1 MRVLKR
7 SGDEEAVSFNKVL
20 QRIRKAS
27 KGLTINPDALAQ
39 QVLSQIYDGVKTSE
53 IDELTAQ
60 LAASLST
67 NHPDWGT
74 LASNIVISNHHKKTS
89 DRFSQVI
96 QELSSQPKGSYIHS
110 DLVALCSDPATAERI
125 DSAIDYQ
132 RDYLFDYFG
141 FKTLE
146 KSYLLRDSKRVI
158 KERPQHVWMRVALA
172 LWTTNLERAF
182 ETYNALSLKK
192 FTHATP
198 TLFNSGT
205 PRQQLSSCFLLTMK
219 DDSISGIYDTLKDCA
234 SISKH
239 AGGIGLSIH
248 KIRAKGAMIR
258 GTNGTSNGIVPMLRN
273 FNATARYVDQCFTPD
288 TLVYTQTGPK
298 NIDEIGITDKVL
310 TSKGTYEN
318 VRLPVRHSYN
328 GTMLELQIKN
338 SIYPVRTTPEHQIM
352 ALTGQDIG
360 LNYDVIR
367 NRLDKKYATM
377 EFHDAKDL
385 RVGDFIAFPI
395 PTYEL
400 DNEHI
405 SEDDC
410 RMYGILLGDGYISK
424 SVSGVCL
431 NTVTKM
437 NAQNFTR
444 EYMGKRGIHITESFD
459 ENSPN
464 TLKLLWSTNHVGF
477 KFTFSQL
484 YDSAHM
490 KTFDSAFLHL
500 PKPKILALL
509 QGILETDG
517 CIGEKE
523 ITLELTSHSII
534 EAVRYMLLRLGGL
547 SSGYTRNRIG
557 NVSSYKDI
565 TTRLET
571 AVLRIPRIPEILAL
585 FPNAP
590 ESRCFNFLRYG
601 NILLSRIESISETE
615 YSGVVHD
622 FEIESPHD
630 YVVSHMGIAHNG
642 GGKRNGSFAIYL
654 EPWHADIEDFLKLKL
669 NTGMEEDR
677 ARDLFYA
684 LWISDLFMRRVEANE
699 DWTVF
704 CPDEAPG
711 LDDVWGEEFEALYH
725 KYEAEGR
732 GRKKINAQ
740 KLWFQILDAQIE
752 TGTPYLLYKDAANAK
767 SNQQNL
773 GTIKSSNLCTEII
786 EYSSKDETAV
796 CNLASISLPSCVV
809 DGAFQFDEL
818 RKIVRIAVRN
828 LNRVIDINYYPTPET
843 ERSNMRHRPVGL
855 GIQGLADV
863 FAMLKLD
870 WESPA
875 AAELNQLI
883 FEHMYFE
890 AVSESA
896 RIAQV
901 EGSYSTFPG
910 SPASKGLLQPDL
922 WKVTPLT
929 EKDGSLDW
937 ASLRTQVQAGLRN
950 SLLVAPMPTASTS
963 QILGNNE
970 CFEPF
975 TTNIY
980 SRRTLA
986 GEFTVLNKYLLAE
999 LREAGLWCETLKNEI
1014 IARNGSVQGID
1025 AIPVSIQCRYKTTW
1039 EIKQRTLIDMARDR
1053 GAFIDQSQSLNLFV
1067 ADPTYSKLTS
1077 MHFYAWKAGLKTG
1090 CYYLRSK
1097 APVVAQQFT
1106 VDPRLLSAI
1115 STGGKV
1121 AELSSDSEH
1130 ESESEDEAV
1139 APVPVSKAEVAVA
1152 PAPLTKAEERRLL
1165 LEKLA
1170 AEYAEEEAKGC
1181 AACSS

>member
-7 SGDEEAVSFNKVL
+7 SGNEEAVSFNKVL

-27 KGLTINPDALAQ
+27 KGLTINPDVLAQ

-67 NHPDWGT
+67 NHPDWAT
-74 LASNIVISNHHKKTS
+74 LASNIVISNHQKKTS
-89 DRFSQVI
+89 DRFSSVMLD
-96 QELSSQPKGSYIHS
+96 LSTQPKGSYIHE
-110 DLVALCSDPATAERI
+110 DIVALCTDPVSAARI
-125 DSAIDYQ
+125 DAAIDYQ
-132 RDYLFDYFG
+132 RDYQFDYFG

-146 KSYLLRDSKRVI
+146 KSYLLRDAKRVI
-158 KERPQHVWMRVALA
+158 KERPQHMWMRVALA
-172 LWTTNLERAF
+172 LWTTNLDRAF
-182 ETYNALSLKK
+182 ETYDALSLKK

-219 DDSISGIYDTLKDCA
+219 DDSIAGIYETLKDCA
-234 SISKH
+234 TISQH

-248 KIRAKGAMIR
+248 KIRAKGSIIR

-298 NIDEIGITDKVL
+298 EIEQIGVTDKVL
-310 TSKGTYEN
+310 TSRGTYEN
-318 VRLPVRHSYN
+318 VRLPVRHSYT
-328 GTMLELQIKN
+328 GPMLELQIKN
-338 SIYPVRTTPEHQIM
+338 SIYPVRTTPDHQIL
-352 ALTGQDIG
+352 ALTSQDIG
-360 LNYDVIR
+360 LNYSVIR
-367 NRLDKKYATM
+367 NRLEKKYATI
-377 EFHDAKDL
+377 EFYDAKDL
-385 RVGDFIAFPI
+385 RIGDFIAFPI

-400 DNEHI
+400 DNRHI
-405 SEDDC
+405 TEDDC
-410 RMYGILLGDGYISK
+410 RMYGILLGDGYISR
-424 SVSGVCL
+424 SNSGVCL
-431 NTVTKM
+431 NSLTKI
-437 NAQNFTR
+437 NAQNFTKQ
-444 EYMGKRGIHITESFD
+444 YMSRRGIHVTESFD
-459 ENSPN
+459 EESPN
-464 TLKLLWSTNHVGF
+464 TVKLSWSSNHTGF
-477 KFTFSQL
+477 KFTYSQL
-484 YDSAHM
+484 YDETSM
-490 KTFDSAFLHL
+490 KRFDSAFLHL
-500 PKPKILALL
+500 PKPKILQVLH
-509 QGILETDG
+509 GILETDG

-523 ITLELTSHSII
+523 ISLELTSHSII

-557 NVSSYKDI
+557 SVSSYKGI

-585 FPNAP
+585 FPHAP
-590 ESRCFNFLRYG
+590 ESRCFSFLRHE
-601 NILLSRIESISETE
+601 NMLLSRIEDISETE
-615 YSGVVHD
+615 YSGIVHD
-622 FEIESPHD
+622 FEIEAPHD
-630 YVVSHMGIAHNG
+630 YVVSHLGVAHNG

-684 LWISDLFMRRVEANE
+684 LWIPDLFMKRVEANV

-711 LDDVWGEEFEALYH
+711 LDDVWGAEFEALYH

-740 KLWFQILDAQIE
+740 KLWFQILDSQIE

-786 EYSSKDETAV
+786 EYSSPDETAV
-796 CNLASISLPSCVV
+796 CNLASISLPSCVTSN
-809 DGAFQFDEL
+809 AFDFEEL
-818 RKIVRIAVRN
+818 RKIVAIAVRN

-843 ERSNMRHRPVGL
+843 KKSNMRHRPVGL

-863 FAMLKLD
+863 FAMLKYD
-870 WESPA
+870 WESPEA
-875 AAELNQLI
+875 ARLNQLI
-883 FEHMYFE
+883 FEYMYFE

-901 EGSYSTFPG
+901 EGSYVTFPG
-910 SPASKGLLQPDL
+910 SPASQGRLQPDM
-922 WKVTPLT
+922 WNVTPLT
-929 EKDGSLDW
+929 EKEGTLDW
-937 ASLRTQVQAGLRN
+937 ATLRTHAQAGLRN

-980 SRRTLA
+980 TRRTLA
-986 GEFTVLNKYLLAE
+986 GEFTVLNKYLLSE
-999 LREAGLWCETLKNEI
+999 LRDAGLWSDSLKNEI
-1014 IARNGSVQGID
+1014 IARNGSVQGIE
-1025 AIPVSIQCRYKTTW
+1025 AIPVDVQARYKTTW

-1115 STGGKV
+1115 SSGGKV
-1121 AELSSDSEH
+1121 ADLSSDSEQDD
-1130 ESESEDEAV
+1130 SDEETPA
-1139 APVPVSKAEVAVA
+1139 ATPAATPLA
-1152 PAPLTKAEERRLL
+1152 APLTKAEERRLL
-1165 LEKLA
+1165 LERLS
-1170 AEYAEEEAKGC
+1170 AEYEAEQAKGC
-1181 AACSS
+1181 TMCSS

>member
-1 MRVLKR
+1 MRFDSPNLIPMAFSMRVVKR
-7 SGDEEAVSFNKVL
+7 SGEDEAVSFNKVL

-27 KGLTINPDALAQ
+27 KGLTINPDVLAQ

-53 IDELTAQ
+53 IDELTGQ

-74 LASNIVISNHHKKTS
+74 LAANVVVSNHQKKTS
-89 DRFSQVI
+89 HKFSEVML
-96 QELSSQPKGSYIHS
+96 ELSRQPKGSYIHP
-110 DLVALCSDPATAERI
+110 DLVALCADPGTAERI
-125 DSAIDYQ
+125 DGEIDYQ

-146 KSYLLRDSKRVI
+146 KSYLLRDAKRVI

-172 LWTTNLERAF
+172 LWNTNLNRAF
-182 ETYNALSLKK
+182 ETYHALSQKK

-219 DDSISGIYDTLKDCA
+219 DDSIAGIYETLKDCA
-234 SISKH
+234 TISQH

-248 KIRAKGAMIR
+248 KIRAKGSIIR

-273 FNATARYVDQCFTPD
+273 FNSTARYVDQ
-288 TLVYTQTGPK
+288 
-298 NIDEIGITDKVL
+298 
-310 TSKGTYEN
+310 
-318 VRLPVRHSYN
+318 
-328 GTMLELQIKN
+328 
-338 SIYPVRTTPEHQIM
+338 
-352 ALTGQDIG
+352 
-360 LNYDVIR
+360 
-367 NRLDKKYATM
+367 
-377 EFHDAKDL
+377 
-385 RVGDFIAFPI
+385 
-395 PTYEL
+395 
-400 DNEHI
+400 
-405 SEDDC
+405 
-410 RMYGILLGDGYISK
+410 
-424 SVSGVCL
+424 
-431 NTVTKM
+431 
-437 NAQNFTR
+437 
-444 EYMGKRGIHITESFD
+444 
-459 ENSPN
+459 
-464 TLKLLWSTNHVGF
+464 
-477 KFTFSQL
+477 
-484 YDSAHM
+484 
-490 KTFDSAFLHL
+490 
-500 PKPKILALL
+500 
-509 QGILETDG
+509 
-517 CIGEKE
+517 
-523 ITLELTSHSII
+523 
-534 EAVRYMLLRLGGL
+534 
-547 SSGYTRNRIG
+547 
-557 NVSSYKDI
+557 
-565 TTRLET
+565 
-571 AVLRIPRIPEILAL
+571 
-585 FPNAP
+585 
-590 ESRCFNFLRYG
+590 
-601 NILLSRIESISETE
+601 
-615 YSGVVHD
+615 
-622 FEIESPHD
+622 
-630 YVVSHMGIAHNG
+630 G
-642 GGKRNGSFAIYL
+642 GGKRNGSFAIYI

-684 LWISDLFMRRVEANE
+684 LWIPDLFMKRVEANV

-711 LDDVWGEEFEALYH
+711 LDDVWGEAFEALYT

-752 TGTPYLLYKDAANAK
+752 TGTPYLLYKDAANSK

-786 EYSSKDETAV
+786 EYSAPDETAV

-809 DGAFQFDEL
+809 TVDGVKSFDFAEL
-818 RKIVRIAVRN
+818 RNIVRIAVRN
-828 LNRVIDINYYPTPET
+828 LNRVIDINYYPTKET
-843 ERSNMRHRPVGL
+843 EKSNMRHRPVGL

-863 FAMLKLD
+863 FALLKYD
-870 WESPA
+870 WESPEA
-875 AAELNQLI
+875 ARLNQLI
-883 FEHMYFE
+883 FEYMYYE

-896 RIAQV
+896 KIAES
-901 EGSYSTFPG
+901 EGSYSSFAG
-910 SPASKGLLQPDL
+910 CPASEGRLQPDL
-922 WKVTPLT
+922 WNVVPIT
-929 EKDGSLDW
+929 EKEGTLDW
-937 ASLRTQVQAGLRN
+937 AELRLRAKAGLRN

-999 LREAGLWCETLKNEI
+999 LREAGLWSEGLKNEI
-1014 IARNGSVQGID
+1014 IARNGSVQGIE
-1025 AIPVSIQCRYKTTW
+1025 AIPADVQARYKTTW

-1106 VDPRLLSAI
+1106 VDPRLLTAI
-1115 STGGKV
+1115 SSGGKV
-1121 AELSSDSEH
+1121 ADLSSDSEGDD
-1130 ESESEDEAV
+1130 SEDEDL
-1139 APVPVSKAEVAVA
+1139 APTVVSPK
-1152 PAPLTKAEERRLL
+1152 PLSKAEERRLL
-1165 LEKLA
+1165 LEKLS
-1170 AEYAEEEAKGC
+1170 AEYEAEEAKGC
-1181 AACSS
+1181 TMCSS

>member
-1 MRVLKR
+1 MRVVKR
-7 SGDEEAVSFNKVL
+7 SGDDEAVSFNKVL

-27 KGLTINPDALAQ
+27 KGLTINPDVLAQ

-53 IDELTAQ
+53 IDELTGQ

-74 LASNIVISNHHKKTS
+74 LAANIVTSNHQKKTS
-89 DRFSQVI
+89 DKFSEVML
-96 QELSSQPKGSYIHS
+96 ELSRQPKGSYIHP
-110 DLVALCSDPATAERI
+110 DLVALCADPGTAERI
-125 DSAIDYQ
+125 DREIDYQ

-146 KSYLLRDSKRVI
+146 KSYLLRDAKRI
-158 KERPQHVWMRVALA
+158 IRERPQHVWMRVALA
-172 LWTTNLERAF
+172 LWKTNLARAF
-182 ETYNALSLKK
+182 ETYHALSMKK

-219 DDSISGIYDTLKDCA
+219 DDSIMGIYETLKDCA
-234 SISKH
+234 AISQH

-248 KIRAKGAMIR
+248 KIRAKGSIIR

-288 TLVYTQTGPK
+288 TLVRVADAT
-298 NIDEIGITDKVL
+298 NIPICDVKEGGDILTSLGYRKVL
-310 TSKGTYEN
+310 KN
-318 VRLPVRHSYN
+318 VIHEYN
-328 GTMLELQIKN
+328 GHVVQLKMDTGAVVRVTDTHPVLSVKSHGNDMDQLRKAIAAKVLIPEFTDIKELEVGDYLIDFPN
-338 SIYPVRTTPEHQIM
+338 WNRIAEITSEPY
-352 ALTGQDIG
+352 TGQ
-360 LNYDVIR
+360 
-367 NRLDKKYATM
+367 
-377 EFHDAKDL
+377 
-385 RVGDFIAFPI
+385 
-395 PTYEL
+395 
-400 DNEHI
+400 
-405 SEDDC
+405 
-410 RMYGILLGDGYISK
+410 
-424 SVSGVCL
+424 
-431 NTVTKM
+431 
-437 NAQNFTR
+437 
-444 EYMGKRGIHITESFD
+444 
-459 ENSPN
+459 
-464 TLKLLWSTNHVGF
+464 
-477 KFTFSQL
+477 
-484 YDSAHM
+484 
-490 KTFDSAFLHL
+490 
-500 PKPKILALL
+500 
-509 QGILETDG
+509 
-517 CIGEKE
+517 
-523 ITLELTSHSII
+523 
-534 EAVRYMLLRLGGL
+534 
-547 SSGYTRNRIG
+547 
-557 NVSSYKDI
+557 
-565 TTRLET
+565 
-571 AVLRIPRIPEILAL
+571 
-585 FPNAP
+585 
-590 ESRCFNFLRYG
+590 
-601 NILLSRIESISETE
+601 
-615 YSGVVHD
+615 VHD
-622 FEIESPHD
+622 FEIEAPHD
-630 YVVSHMGIAHNG
+630 YYVNGFGFAHNG

-684 LWISDLFMRRVEANE
+684 LWIPDLFMKRVEANV

-711 LDDVWGEEFEALYH
+711 LDDVWGDAFEALYT

-773 GTIKSSNLCTEII
+773 GTIKSSNLCCEVVQ
-786 EYSSKDETAV
+786 YSAPDETAV

-809 DGAFQFDEL
+809 TLGGAAQFDFAEL

-843 ERSNMRHRPVGL
+843 EKSNMRHRPVGL

-863 FAMLKLD
+863 FALMKYD
-870 WESPA
+870 WESPEA
-875 AAELNQLI
+875 ARLNQLI
-883 FEHMYFE
+883 FEYMYFE

-896 RIAQV
+896 RIAQS
-901 EGSYSTFPG
+901 EGSYASFAG
-910 SPASKGLLQPDL
+910 SPASQGRLQPDL
-922 WKVTPLT
+922 WNVTPIT
-929 EKDGSLDW
+929 EKEGTLDW
-937 ASLRTQVQAGLRN
+937 AELRLLVQAGMRN

-999 LREAGLWCETLKNEI
+999 LRETGLWSEGLKNEI

-1025 AIPVSIQCRYKTTW
+1025 VIPADVQARYKTTW
-1039 EIKQRTLIDMARDR
+1039 EIKQRILIDMARDR

-1115 STGGKV
+1115 SSGGKV
-1121 AELSSDSEH
+1121 ADISSDSEDD
-1130 ESESEDEAV
+1130 ESDQEDSSPAAAAP
-1139 APVPVSKAEVAVA
+1139 APVAQQ
-1152 PAPLTKAEERRLL
+1152 PLTKAEERRLL
-1165 LEKLA
+1165 LERLS
-1170 AEYAEEEAKGC
+1170 AEYEAEEAKGC
-1181 AACSS
+1181 TMCSS

>member
-7 SGDEEAVSFNKVL
+7 SGQEESVSFNKVL

-27 KGLTINPDALAQ
+27 KGLTINPDVLAQ
-39 QVLSQIYDGVKTSE
+39 QVLSQIYDRVKTSE
-53 IDELTAQ
+53 IDELTGQ

-67 NHPDWGT
+67 NHPDWGV
-74 LASNIVISNHHKKTS
+74 LAANIVISNHHKKTS
-89 DRFSQVI
+89 DKFTQVI
-96 QELSSQPKGSYIHS
+96 SDLSTQPKGSYIHP
-110 DLVALCSDPATAERI
+110 DIVALCAGPHGERI
-125 DSAIDYQ
+125 DAVIDYQ

-146 KSYLLRDSKRVI
+146 KSYLLRDAKRVI
-158 KERPQHVWMRVALA
+158 KERPQHIWMRVALA
-172 LWTTNLERAF
+172 LWTKDLDRAF
-182 ETYNALSLKK
+182 ETYHALSTKK

-234 SISKH
+234 TISQH

-248 KIRAKGAMIR
+248 KIRAKGSIIR

-273 FNATARYVDQCFTPD
+273 FNSTARYVDQ
-288 TLVYTQTGPK
+288 
-298 NIDEIGITDKVL
+298 
-310 TSKGTYEN
+310 
-318 VRLPVRHSYN
+318 
-328 GTMLELQIKN
+328 
-338 SIYPVRTTPEHQIM
+338 
-352 ALTGQDIG
+352 
-360 LNYDVIR
+360 
-367 NRLDKKYATM
+367 
-377 EFHDAKDL
+377 
-385 RVGDFIAFPI
+385 
-395 PTYEL
+395 
-400 DNEHI
+400 
-405 SEDDC
+405 
-410 RMYGILLGDGYISK
+410 
-424 SVSGVCL
+424 
-431 NTVTKM
+431 
-437 NAQNFTR
+437 
-444 EYMGKRGIHITESFD
+444 
-459 ENSPN
+459 
-464 TLKLLWSTNHVGF
+464 
-477 KFTFSQL
+477 
-484 YDSAHM
+484 
-490 KTFDSAFLHL
+490 
-500 PKPKILALL
+500 
-509 QGILETDG
+509 
-517 CIGEKE
+517 
-523 ITLELTSHSII
+523 
-534 EAVRYMLLRLGGL
+534 
-547 SSGYTRNRIG
+547 
-557 NVSSYKDI
+557 
-565 TTRLET
+565 
-571 AVLRIPRIPEILAL
+571 
-585 FPNAP
+585 
-590 ESRCFNFLRYG
+590 
-601 NILLSRIESISETE
+601 
-615 YSGVVHD
+615 
-622 FEIESPHD
+622 
-630 YVVSHMGIAHNG
+630 G

-684 LWISDLFMRRVEANE
+684 LWIPDLFMKRVEANAE
-699 DWTVF
+699 WTVF

-711 LDDVWGEEFEALYH
+711 LDDVWGEAFETLYH
-725 KYEAEGR
+725 QYEAEGR

-752 TGTPYLLYKDAANAK
+752 TGTPYLLYKDPSNAK

-796 CNLASISLPSCVV
+796 CNLASISLPSCVKET
-809 DGAFQFDEL
+809 FDFEEL
-818 RKIVRIAVRN
+818 RNITRIAVRN

-843 ERSNMRHRPVGL
+843 QRSNMRHRPVGL

-863 FAMLKLD
+863 FAMLKYD
-870 WESPA
+870 WESPEA
-875 AAELNQLI
+875 ADLNQRI

-896 RIAQV
+896 RIAQA
-901 EGSYSTFPG
+901 EGSYSTFEG
-910 SPASKGLLQPDL
+910 SPASQGRLQPDL
-922 WKVTPLT
+922 WGVTPLT

-937 ASLRTQVQAGLRN
+937 ASLRAAAKTGLRN
-950 SLLVAPMPTASTS
+950 SLLIAPMPTASTS

-999 LREAGLWCETLKNEI
+999 LREAGVWNEALKNEI
-1014 IARNGSVQGID
+1014 IARNGSVQGIQ
-1025 AIPVSIQCRYKTTW
+1025 AIPVSMQARYKTTW

-1106 VDPRLLSAI
+1106 VDPRLLTAI
-1115 STGGKV
+1115 STGGKM
-1121 AELSSDSEH
+1121 EIPSDSEG
-1130 ESESEDEAV
+1130 EDSEDDSPKVTPKA
-1139 APVPVSKAEVAVA
+1139 APPPLAPPPLDRAEQ
-1152 PAPLTKAEERRLL
+1152 RRLL
-1165 LEKLA
+1165 KEKLA
-1170 AEYAEEEAKGC
+1170 AEYEAECAKEC
-1181 AACSS
+1181 TMCSS

>member
-1 MRVLKR
+1 VNAAATRFDSPNSIPMAFSMRVVKR
-7 SGDEEAVSFNKVL
+7 SGEDEAVSFNKVL

-27 KGLTINPDALAQ
+27 KGLTINPDVLAQ

-53 IDELTAQ
+53 IDELTGQ

-74 LASNIVISNHHKKTS
+74 LAANIVISNHQKKTS
-89 DRFSQVI
+89 HRFSEVML
-96 QELSSQPKGSYIHS
+96 ELSRQPKGSYIHP
-110 DLVALCSDPATAERI
+110 DLVALCADPGTAERI
-125 DSAIDYQ
+125 DREIYYE

-146 KSYLLRDSKRVI
+146 KSYLLRDAKRLI

-172 LWTTNLERAF
+172 LWNTNLNRAF
-182 ETYNALSLKK
+182 ETYHALSKKK

-219 DDSISGIYDTLKDCA
+219 DDSIAGIYETLKDCA
-234 SISKH
+234 TISQH

-248 KIRAKGAMIR
+248 KIRAKGSIIR

-273 FNATARYVDQCFTPD
+273 FNATARYVDQ
-288 TLVYTQTGPK
+288 
-298 NIDEIGITDKVL
+298 
-310 TSKGTYEN
+310 
-318 VRLPVRHSYN
+318 
-328 GTMLELQIKN
+328 
-338 SIYPVRTTPEHQIM
+338 
-352 ALTGQDIG
+352 
-360 LNYDVIR
+360 
-367 NRLDKKYATM
+367 
-377 EFHDAKDL
+377 
-385 RVGDFIAFPI
+385 
-395 PTYEL
+395 
-400 DNEHI
+400 
-405 SEDDC
+405 
-410 RMYGILLGDGYISK
+410 
-424 SVSGVCL
+424 
-431 NTVTKM
+431 
-437 NAQNFTR
+437 
-444 EYMGKRGIHITESFD
+444 
-459 ENSPN
+459 
-464 TLKLLWSTNHVGF
+464 
-477 KFTFSQL
+477 
-484 YDSAHM
+484 
-490 KTFDSAFLHL
+490 
-500 PKPKILALL
+500 
-509 QGILETDG
+509 
-517 CIGEKE
+517 
-523 ITLELTSHSII
+523 
-534 EAVRYMLLRLGGL
+534 
-547 SSGYTRNRIG
+547 
-557 NVSSYKDI
+557 
-565 TTRLET
+565 
-571 AVLRIPRIPEILAL
+571 
-585 FPNAP
+585 
-590 ESRCFNFLRYG
+590 
-601 NILLSRIESISETE
+601 
-615 YSGVVHD
+615 
-622 FEIESPHD
+622 
-630 YVVSHMGIAHNG
+630 G
-642 GGKRNGSFAIYL
+642 GGKRNGSFAIYM

-684 LWISDLFMRRVEANE
+684 LWIPDLFMKRVEANV

-711 LDDVWGEEFEALYH
+711 LDDVWGDAFEALYT

-752 TGTPYLLYKDAANAK
+752 TGTPYLLYKDAANSK

-786 EYSSKDETAV
+786 EYSAPDETAV

-809 DGAFQFDEL
+809 TGDGVKSFDFAEL
-818 RKIVRIAVRN
+818 RNIVRIAVRN
-828 LNRVIDINYYPTPET
+828 LNRVIDINYYPTKET
-843 ERSNMRHRPVGL
+843 EKSNMRHRPVGL

-863 FAMLKLD
+863 FALLKYD
-870 WESPA
+870 WESPEA
-875 AAELNQLI
+875 ARLNQLI
-883 FEHMYFE
+883 FEYMYYE

-896 RIAQV
+896 NIAQS
-901 EGSYSTFPG
+901 EGSYSTFAG
-910 SPASKGLLQPDL
+910 CPASQGRLQPDL
-922 WKVTPLT
+922 WNVVPIT
-929 EKDGSLDW
+929 EKEGTLDW
-937 ASLRTQVQAGLRN
+937 GELRLRAQAGMRN

-999 LREAGLWCETLKNEI
+999 LRDAGLWSEGLKNEI

-1025 AIPVSIQCRYKTTW
+1025 AIPADVQARYKTTW

-1115 STGGKV
+1115 SSGGKV
-1121 AELSSDSEH
+1121 ADLSSDSEGD
-1130 ESESEDEAV
+1130 ESDEEAEAETPKAPKAPSGAT
-1139 APVPVSKAEVAVA
+1139 APVA
-1152 PAPLTKAEERRLL
+1152 APLSKAEERRLL
-1165 LEKLA
+1165 LERLS
-1170 AEYAEEEAKGC
+1170 AEYEAEQAKGC
-1181 AACSS
+1181 TMCSS

>member
-1 MRVLKR
+1 MAFSMRVIKR
-7 SGDEEAVSFNKVL
+7 SGEDEAVSFNKVL

-27 KGLTINPDALAQ
+27 KGLTINPDVLAQ

-53 IDELTAQ
+53 IDELTGQ

-74 LASNIVISNHHKKTS
+74 LAANIVISNHQKKTS
-89 DRFSQVI
+89 HKFSRVML
-96 QELSSQPKGSYIHS
+96 ELSQQPKGSYIHA
-110 DLVALCSDPATAERI
+110 DLVALCSDPETAERI
-125 DSAIDYQ
+125 DAAIDYQ

-146 KSYLLRDSKRVI
+146 KSYMLRDAKRVI
-158 KERPQHVWMRVALA
+158 LERPQHVWMRVALA
-172 LWTTNLERAF
+172 LWTKDLDRAF
-182 ETYNALSLKK
+182 ETYDALSKKK

-219 DDSISGIYDTLKDCA
+219 DDSISGIYETLKDCA
-234 SISKH
+234 SISQH

-248 KIRAKGAMIR
+248 KIRAKGSIIR

-273 FNATARYVDQCFTPD
+273 FNATARYVDQ
-288 TLVYTQTGPK
+288 
-298 NIDEIGITDKVL
+298 
-310 TSKGTYEN
+310 
-318 VRLPVRHSYN
+318 
-328 GTMLELQIKN
+328 
-338 SIYPVRTTPEHQIM
+338 
-352 ALTGQDIG
+352 
-360 LNYDVIR
+360 
-367 NRLDKKYATM
+367 
-377 EFHDAKDL
+377 
-385 RVGDFIAFPI
+385 
-395 PTYEL
+395 
-400 DNEHI
+400 
-405 SEDDC
+405 
-410 RMYGILLGDGYISK
+410 
-424 SVSGVCL
+424 
-431 NTVTKM
+431 
-437 NAQNFTR
+437 
-444 EYMGKRGIHITESFD
+444 
-459 ENSPN
+459 
-464 TLKLLWSTNHVGF
+464 
-477 KFTFSQL
+477 
-484 YDSAHM
+484 
-490 KTFDSAFLHL
+490 
-500 PKPKILALL
+500 
-509 QGILETDG
+509 
-517 CIGEKE
+517 
-523 ITLELTSHSII
+523 
-534 EAVRYMLLRLGGL
+534 
-547 SSGYTRNRIG
+547 
-557 NVSSYKDI
+557 
-565 TTRLET
+565 
-571 AVLRIPRIPEILAL
+571 
-585 FPNAP
+585 
-590 ESRCFNFLRYG
+590 
-601 NILLSRIESISETE
+601 
-615 YSGVVHD
+615 
-622 FEIESPHD
+622 
-630 YVVSHMGIAHNG
+630 G

-684 LWISDLFMRRVEANE
+684 LWIPDLFMKRVEANV

-711 LDDVWGEEFEALYH
+711 LDDVWGDAFEALYT

-752 TGTPYLLYKDAANAK
+752 TGTPYLLYKDSANAK

-786 EYSSKDETAV
+786 EYSAPDETAV
-796 CNLASISLPSCVV
+796 CNLASISLPSCVKV
-809 DGAFQFDEL
+809 ADDGVKSFDFDEL
-818 RKIVRIAVRN
+818 RKIVSIAVRN
-828 LNRVIDINYYPTPET
+828 LNRVIDINYYPTKET
-843 ERSNMRHRPVGL
+843 EKSNMRHRPVGL

-863 FAMLKLD
+863 FALLKYD
-870 WESPA
+870 WESAEA
-875 AAELNQLI
+875 ARMNQLI
-883 FEHMYFE
+883 FEYMYFE

-901 EGSYSTFPG
+901 EGSYSTFAG
-910 SPASKGLLQPDL
+910 SPTSQGRLQPDM
-922 WKVTPLT
+922 WNVVPIT
-929 EKDGSLDW
+929 EKEGTLDW
-937 ASLRTQVQAGLRN
+937 ASLRLQAQAGMRN

-999 LREAGLWCETLKNEI
+999 LREAGLWSEGLKNEI
-1014 IARNGSVQGID
+1014 IARNGSVQGIG
-1025 AIPVSIQCRYKTTW
+1025 AIPADVQARYKTTW

-1077 MHFYAWKAGLKTG
+1077 MHFYAWKSGLKTG

-1115 STGGKV
+1115 SSGGKV
-1121 AELSSDSEH
+1121 ADISSDSEDD
-1130 ESESEDEAV
+1130 ESEDEDEGDTPL
-1139 APVPVSKAEVAVA
+1139 APLASQA
-1152 PAPLTKAEERRLL
+1152 PLAQQAPLASQAAPLTKAEERRLL
-1165 LEKLA
+1165 LERLS
-1170 AEYAEEEAKGC
+1170 AEYEAEEAKGC
-1181 AACSS
+1181 TMCSS

>member
-1 MRVLKR
+1 MRVVKR
-7 SGDEEAVSFNKVL
+7 SGQDEAVSFNKVL

-27 KGLTINPDALAQ
+27 KGLTINPDVLAQ

-53 IDELTAQ
+53 IDELTGQ

-74 LASNIVISNHHKKTS
+74 LASNIVTSNHQKKTS
-89 DRFSQVI
+89 DRFSQVML
-96 QELSSQPKGSYIHS
+96 ELSEQPKGSYIHP
-110 DLVALCSDPATAERI
+110 DIVALCKDPVSAERI
-125 DSAIDYQ
+125 DAAIDYQ

-146 KSYLLRDSKRVI
+146 KSYLLRDAKRVI
-158 KERPQHVWMRVALA
+158 KERPQHMWMRVALA

-182 ETYNALSLKK
+182 ETYDALSLKK

-219 DDSISGIYDTLKDCA
+219 DDSITGIYETLKDCA
-234 SISKH
+234 TISQH

-248 KIRAKGAMIR
+248 KIRAKGSIIR

-273 FNATARYVDQCFTPD
+273 FNATARYVDQ
-288 TLVYTQTGPK
+288 
-298 NIDEIGITDKVL
+298 
-310 TSKGTYEN
+310 
-318 VRLPVRHSYN
+318 
-328 GTMLELQIKN
+328 
-338 SIYPVRTTPEHQIM
+338 
-352 ALTGQDIG
+352 
-360 LNYDVIR
+360 
-367 NRLDKKYATM
+367 
-377 EFHDAKDL
+377 
-385 RVGDFIAFPI
+385 
-395 PTYEL
+395 
-400 DNEHI
+400 
-405 SEDDC
+405 
-410 RMYGILLGDGYISK
+410 
-424 SVSGVCL
+424 
-431 NTVTKM
+431 
-437 NAQNFTR
+437 
-444 EYMGKRGIHITESFD
+444 
-459 ENSPN
+459 
-464 TLKLLWSTNHVGF
+464 
-477 KFTFSQL
+477 
-484 YDSAHM
+484 
-490 KTFDSAFLHL
+490 
-500 PKPKILALL
+500 
-509 QGILETDG
+509 
-517 CIGEKE
+517 
-523 ITLELTSHSII
+523 
-534 EAVRYMLLRLGGL
+534 
-547 SSGYTRNRIG
+547 
-557 NVSSYKDI
+557 
-565 TTRLET
+565 
-571 AVLRIPRIPEILAL
+571 
-585 FPNAP
+585 
-590 ESRCFNFLRYG
+590 
-601 NILLSRIESISETE
+601 
-615 YSGVVHD
+615 
-622 FEIESPHD
+622 
-630 YVVSHMGIAHNG
+630 G
-642 GGKRNGSFAIYL
+642 GGKRNGSFAIYM

-684 LWISDLFMRRVEANE
+684 LWISDLFMRRVEANV

-711 LDDVWGEEFEALYH
+711 LDDVWGAEFEALYL

-786 EYSSKDETAV
+786 EYSAPDETAV
-796 CNLASISLPSCVV
+796 CNLASISLPSCVNLV
-809 DGAFQFDEL
+809 DGRFDFAEL
-818 RKIVRIAVRN
+818 RNIVRISVRN

-843 ERSNMRHRPVGL
+843 KNSNMRHRPVGL

-863 FAMLKLD
+863 FAMLKYD
-870 WESPA
+870 WESPEA
-875 AAELNQLI
+875 AQLNQLI

-901 EGSYSTFPG
+901 EGSYSSFAG
-910 SPASKGLLQPDL
+910 SPASQGRLQPDL
-922 WKVTPLT
+922 WNVTPLT
-929 EKDGSLDW
+929 EKDSSLDW
-937 ASLRTQVQAGLRN
+937 AGLRMQAKAGLRN

-980 SRRTLA
+980 TRRTLA
-986 GEFTVLNKYLLAE
+986 GEFTVLNKYLLSE
-999 LREAGLWCETLKNEI
+999 LREAGLWSDGLKNEI

-1025 AIPVSIQCRYKTTW
+1025 AIPADVQARYKTTW

-1115 STGGKV
+1115 SSGGKV
-1121 AELSSDSEH
+1121 ADLSSDSEQ
-1130 ESESEDEAV
+1130 ESDSEDEAV
-1139 APVPVSKAEVAVA
+1139 LSPKAGAVPVPV
-1152 PAPLTKAEERRLL
+1152 LTKAEERRLL
-1165 LEKLA
+1165 LERLS
-1170 AEYAEEEAKGC
+1170 AEYEAEQAKGC
-1181 AACSS
+1181 TMCSS